1 MSNNWS
7 IRSGTLACYQ
17 NIDETSTTKRHDL
30 GTEVQAF
37 DESGVQGVCTFVYCL
52 GVASTIATD
61 WAVIGEDFATTR
73 LTADLKGPVGVAMS
87 ANVANQYGWYQR
99 VGKAIGGSGG
109 AIVDGAAI
117 YATGAGAVGTVDD
130 AVVDGDMVHN
140 AFARS
145 TIAGAAITGQFQ
157 IDRPYVDDIAGN
169 D

>member
-1 MSNNWS
+1 MVWS
-7 IRSGTLACYQ
+7 ITSPNLAKYQ
-17 NIDETSTTKRHDL
+17 AITETSTTKQHDL

-37 DESGVQGVCTFVYCL
+37 DESGVQGVGTFVYCV

-61 WAVIGEDFATTR
+61 WVVIGEDYATTR
-73 LTADLKGPVGVAMS
+73 LTANLKGPVGVAMS
-87 ANVANQYGWYQR
+87 ANVASQYGWYQR

-109 AIVDGAAI
+109 DITDAAAL

-145 TIAGAAITGQFQ
+145 TITGAVITGQFQ

>member
-1 MSNNWS
+1 MVWS
-7 IRSGTLACYQ
+7 IVSPQIAKYQ
-17 NIDETSTTKRHDL
+17 AITDTSTTKQHDL
-30 GTEVQAF
+30 GLEVQAF
-37 DESGVQGVCTFVYCL
+37 DESGVQGTCTFVYCL

-61 WAVIGEDFATTR
+61 WVVIGEDFATAR

-87 ANVANQYGWYQR
+87 ANVASQYGWYQR

-109 AIVDGAAI
+109 AIVDGAAV

-145 TIAGAAITGQFQ
+145 TIGGAAITGQFQ
-157 IDRPYVDDIAGN
+157 IDRPYVDDIASN